1 MEYRTTDDR
10 AIFDNIIKVSL
21 RRKERH
27 SVAKEFEALVNL
39 EERLDANLKGLIG
52 EAITNF
58 KSEVNTEYNNDVKEI
73 VKKYLKSCN
82 VFNK

>member
-1 MEYRTTDDR
+1 MIDDR
-10 AIFDNIIKVSL
+10 VIFDKILKSSL
-21 RRKERH
+21 KRKELH

-39 EERLDANLKGLIG
+39 EERLDTNLKGLIG

-58 KSEVNTEYNNDVKEI
+58 KSEVNTEYNNTVKEI
-73 VKKYLKSCN
+73 VKKYLKSSI

>member
-1 MEYRTTDDR
+1 MIDDR
-10 AIFDNIIKVSL
+10 IIFDKIIKASL
-21 RRKERH
+21 RRKELH

-39 EERLDANLKGLIG
+39 EERLDTNLKGLIG

-58 KSEVNTEYNNDVKEI
+58 KSEVNTEYNNTVKEI
-73 VKKYLKSCN
+73 VKKYLKSSI

>member
-1 MEYRTTDDR
+1 MIDDR
-10 AIFDNIIKVSL
+10 VIFDKIIKVSL
-21 RRKERH
+21 RRKELH

-39 EERLDANLKGLIG
+39 EERLDTNLKGLIG

-58 KSEVNTEYNNDVKEI
+58 KSEVNTEYNNTVKEI
-73 VKKYLKSCN
+73 VKKYLKSSI

>member
-1 MEYRTTDDR
+1 MIDDR
-10 AIFDNIIKVSL
+10 VIFDKIIKASL
-21 RRKERH
+21 RRKELH

-39 EERLDANLKGLIG
+39 EERLDTNLKGLIG

-58 KSEVNTEYNNDVKEI
+58 KSEVNTEYNNTVKEI
-73 VKKYLKSCN
+73 VKKYLKSSI